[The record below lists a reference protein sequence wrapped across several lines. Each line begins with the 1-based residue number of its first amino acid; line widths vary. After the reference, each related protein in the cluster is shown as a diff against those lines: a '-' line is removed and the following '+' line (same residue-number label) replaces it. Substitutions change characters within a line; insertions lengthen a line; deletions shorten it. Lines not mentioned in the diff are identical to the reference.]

1 LSFCS
6 QPYRGNRASGCH
18 FYFSALSKYVNKSPD
33 VISQE
38 TEGEGILRL
47 PTDKSGN
54 TRSASVRYLFLQSK
68 TLITHRM
75 ERVNSI
81 SGAIISEELIVEYIR
96 SNRNDIVKDF
106 LDERNIRSYYADR
119 YHLND
124 IESPKVH
131 AIKVDLKELLDA
143 PVDTEH
149 YNSLIQQMKQAGI
162 VSLDNVD
169 INPDLYYK
177 EIQKIF
183 LKHMF

>member
-1 LSFCS
+1 
-6 QPYRGNRASGCH
+6 
-18 FYFSALSKYVNKSPD
+18 
-33 VISQE
+33 
-38 TEGEGILRL
+38 
-47 PTDKSGN
+47 
-54 TRSASVRYLFLQSK
+54 
-68 TLITHRM
+68 M
-75 ERVNSI
+75 ERVNAI
-81 SGAIISEELIVEYIR
+81 SGPIITEELIVERIR

-131 AIKVDLKELLDA
+131 AIKSDLKELLDT
-143 PVDTEH
+143 PVDTVH
-149 YNSLIQQMKQAGI
+149 YNSLIQQMKQAGM

-169 INPDLYYK
+169 INPDLYLK

>member
-1 LSFCS
+1 M
-6 QPYRGNRASGCH
+6 
-18 FYFSALSKYVNKSPD
+18 K
-33 VISQE
+33 
-38 TEGEGILRL
+38 
-47 PTDKSGN
+47 
-54 TRSASVRYLFLQSK
+54 
-68 TLITHRM
+68 
-75 ERVNSI
+75 SI
-81 SGAIISEELIVEYIR
+81 SGTILTEELIVEHIR
-96 SNRNDIVKDF
+96 ANRNDIVKDF

-124 IESPKVH
+124 IESPKVN

-143 PVDTEH
+143 PVDISH
-149 YNSLIQQMKQAGI
+149 YSSLIQQMKQAGI